1 MNTTNPIM
9 LPYNDD
15 ITIHIAGPAEEII
28 SFFGLDINTR
38 GEEPASHLKFETMT
52 EDGEWQASDPNPTF
66 FDELDRLAKAL
77 PNDAQTRGADSTDL
91 EFWLPEGFESLWE
104 LAVSQ
109 LHEDSETPRDVA
121 VRSANAELLSDTQA
135 FRLLNA
141 LGVKFTS
148 KNGACT
154 RVSLI
159 DKVLSP
165 GRTHCLAFGMQQ
177 KSPFVEV
184 KALSMVQVFVGVLDP
199 TEISCSSPL
208 SNWED
213 SGGGFRRCN
222 LPERDDFRYG
232 IVLFN
237 KRSDRPLEYELQ
249 GGCRRSE
256 KT

>member
-66 FDELDRLAKAL
+66 FDELDRLVKAL
-77 PNDAQTRGADSTDL
+77 QNDAQSRGADSTDL

-109 LHEDSETPRDVA
+109 LHEDSETLRDVT

-135 FRLLNA
+135 YSLLNA
-141 LGVKFTS
+141 LGVEFTS
-148 KNGACT
+148 KNGACM
-154 RVSLI
+154 RVSLP
-159 DKVLSP
+159 DKLLST
-165 GRTHCLAFGMQQ
+165 GRTHCLAFGIQRE
-177 KSPFVEV
+177 SLFVEV
-184 KALSMVQVFVGVLDP
+184 KAPPAVQVFIGVLDP
-199 TEISCSSPL
+199 TEITCSGPR
-208 SNWED
+208 SNWEQ
-213 SGGGFRRCN
+213 SGDNFRRCN
-222 LPERDDFRYG
+222 LPGRGDFRCG

-237 KRSDRPLEYELQ
+237 TRSDRSHRYELR
-249 GGCRRSE
+249 GGCDRSGQM
-256 KT
+256 